1 MKTLKKLLSIS
12 GIVAGSMHCVMLL
25 LLAGCGQAQLS
36 APQQERTELQRPE
49 PYLGTINGL
58 PAPGRSI
65 IFFGAQKR
73 GKRGTVFDF
82 AFIFYCRSEEIA
94 RAALPVKAENLKSN
108 GWQITET
115 QLKTFREQ
123 AGVGLEGS
131 VEGTLKVIKREPVYW
146 PYIAFTDDDGSEGRL
161 MVLSGDADRSKAVCD
176 LLAPQ
181 LREKIRD
188 LEVILNLPRRQ

>member
-1 MKTLKKLLSIS
+1 MKTLKKLLTIS
-12 GIVAGSMHCVMLL
+12 GIVVGGMHCVMLL
-25 LLAGCGQAQLS
+25 LLAGCAPAQLA
-36 APQQERTELQRPE
+36 APQQKERTEVQQE

-65 IFFGAQKR
+65 IFFGAKKT

-82 AFIFYCRSEEIA
+82 AFIFFCRSEEIA
-94 RAALPVKAENLKSN
+94 RAALPVKAENLRSN

-123 AGVGLEGS
+123 AQIGLEGS

-161 MVLSGDADRSKAVCD
+161 MAFRGDADKSKAVCD

-181 LREKIRD
+181 LREKIKN
-188 LEVILNLPRRQ
+188 LEVILHLPRPQ